1 MTKLLEEAI
10 AAVSKLPDAQQDAI
24 AKLILE
30 ELASEQ
36 RWKETFANSQNQLD
50 RIAEE
55 ALAEL
60 NADKFSF

>member
-36 RWKETFANSQNQLD
+36 RWK
-50 RIAEE
+50 
-55 ALAEL
+55 
-60 NADKFSF
+60 